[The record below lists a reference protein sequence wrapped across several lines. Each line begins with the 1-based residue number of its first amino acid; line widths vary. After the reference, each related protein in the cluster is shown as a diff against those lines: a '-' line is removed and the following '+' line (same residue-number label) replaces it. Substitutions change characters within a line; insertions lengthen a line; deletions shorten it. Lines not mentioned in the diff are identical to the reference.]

1 MTRFLL
7 QPRWLAWHLLL
18 VAVLV
23 SFTWLGRW
31 QLHAFERP
39 RAAPRSD
46 VAPVPLDRLTT
57 PAGRLA
63 AADEGRRVEVVGT
76 YDASGTRLVPGRTAP
91 GSSGRTGFWVVTPL
105 RTASGVLPV
114 VRGWVPTRGSAAVIA
129 PTATATLQ
137 GRVEPSEDGPEGSV
151 ASAVDRRSEL
161 PYVATVTVLDALPYA
176 PGELY
181 DGYLALRT
189 ETTAAS
195 TPTAAATPT
204 AVPVPVAAE
213 GPRAPQQGGVAR
225 WRNLAY
231 ALQWWLFAL
240 AAVGFWWSVL
250 RRAVREERLP
260 PPGQPTS
267 QPQPRGEGLPPL
279 AAPPRRT

>member
-18 VAVLV
+18 VVVLV
-23 SFTWLGRW
+23 SFTWLGGW

-39 RAAPRSD
+39 RAAPLTD
-46 VAPVPLDRLTT
+46 VAPVPLDRLTK

-63 AADEGRRVEVVGT
+63 AADQGRRIEVAGT
-76 YDASGTRLVPGRTAP
+76 YDAAGTRLVPGRTAP

-114 VRGWVPTRGSAAVIA
+114 VRGWVPTRRAAGVTA
-129 PTATATLQ
+129 PGGTVTLQ
-137 GRVEPSEDGPEGSV
+137 GRMEPSEDGPAGG
-151 ASAVDRRSEL
+151 ATSAVDRTSEL
-161 PYVATVTVLDALPYA
+161 PYVATVTVLDTLPYA
-176 PGELY
+176 SGELY

-189 ETTAAS
+189 ETTTTS
-195 TPTAAATPT
+195 TT
-204 AVPVPVAAE
+204 VPVPVAAE
-213 GPRAPQQGGVAR
+213 GPRPPQQGGVAR

-250 RRAVREERLP
+250 RRAVREERERRQSLQIPDSGPSQEP
-260 PPGQPTS
+260 PHDGD
-267 QPQPRGEGLPPL
+267 RPPL
-279 AAPPRRT
+279 AAPRRTT